1 MTDRALKSTYLL
13 FCENDYYSSAVVVWM
28 NTAAND
34 QSCFKPHSCST
45 CAHNTHTLV
54 LVPLVHTTLTQRFL
68 FHLCTQH
75 SHIGSCST
83 CAHNAHTTVLVPLVH
98 TTLTHWFL
106 FHLCTQ
112 RSHNGSCST
121 CACNTQ
127 ASVLAPLVRTT
138 HTHISLICYDW
149 CERVMSVHGTT
160 KHSMCNYS
168 VH

>member
-1 MTDRALKSTYLL
+1 
-13 FCENDYYSSAVVVWM
+13 M
-28 NTAAND
+28 NTAAKD

-45 CAHNTHTLV
+45 CAHNTHTSV
-54 LVPLVHTTLTQRFL
+54 LVPLVHTM
-68 FHLCTQH
+68 
-75 SHIGSCST
+75 
-83 CAHNAHTTVLVPLVH
+83 
-98 TTLTHWFL
+98 LTHWFL

-149 CERVMSVHGTT
+149 RERVMSVHGTT

-168 VH
+168 VHWHLAIKWPRQYGHKTDHIIPPSPTAYTYFSLSPTQLDTRSALDTQ